1 MARLE
6 ELQSRSEALF
16 TQLLDVQTRAPRR
29 RGVAAAVREPFS
41 WFEPAHAVAA
51 AALAF
56 RLSALSASKGRIN
69 TALEAALD
77 HVEEEMVLA
86 HPELVRQGF
95 ALFVTHN
102 RDGRRLSKPRTVAAA
117 PNLFRPPGRRSVG
130 PAVSIGGASPGL
142 DYWREDA
149 LANEH
154 HQHWHEVYPYTGI
167 PPRDFHA
174 WVTDTPQQTIVAIL
188 ELLRPGFDWATRV
201 PTLGVPQLAQLM
213 ADAARADEVG
223 SLPPDLYRALFR
235 LNDRQGELFFYMH
248 EQMLARYDAELLSHR
263 LARVAPYAPSQWPRP
278 IPEGHDPLGL
288 ARFSR
293 REQNQ
298 SLGSEPVE
306 ILRFLERQIQQALR
320 DDTLRGG
327 GDGAP
332 PVPIDR
338 SNFGEAVE
346 STVPQL
352 RELDPDS
359 YQGLH
364 NFGHV
369 GLAQLSTPPNPGVMI
384 STVTAIRDQIFWRW
398 HKHIDNLN
406 AAWQEKQP
414 ANDFANAPDVL
425 LRSALDG
432 QTPKPW
438 SSPDI
443 ILCRTGDLPAGAEPA
458 TVGQSLFGGDNW
470 DKDFGSTVAS
480 AGGVDLTTISEL
492 TTTMA
497 SVAFGG
503 RTVSFLTHEPFSVFL
518 RVENPT
524 AAPSQVTVRLF
535 LVPADLARDRRAWIE
550 MDKFLLDVPAQTKLV
565 AYRSDSDSSVVKRPV
580 DLNPARVLPGG
591 TDPNDTAYC
600 DCGWPYTLL
609 LPRGT
614 PEGMAFRLMAICT
627 DAAIDRVP
635 APGHCGSMSFCGAVD
650 RYPDTRDMGY
660 PFARPFAGPR
670 ATAIRDALLNLRST
684 CARTV
689 TIRHA

>member
-1 MARLE
+1 MAGLI
-6 ELQSRSEALF
+6 ELQGRSEALF
-16 TQLLDVQTRAPRR
+16 TQLLDVQTRAAPR

-41 WFEPAHAVAA
+41 WFDPAQAVAS

-77 HVEEEMVLA
+77 HVEEEMVVA
-86 HPELVRQGF
+86 HPEQVRQGF

-117 PNLFRPPGRRSVG
+117 PKLFHPPGGRRVG
-130 PAVSIGGASPGL
+130 RAISIGGASPGL

-167 PPRDFHA
+167 PPRDFRS
-174 WVTDTPQQTIVAIL
+174 WVTETPQGTVVALL
-188 ELLRPGFDWATRV
+188 ERLRPGVDWATRV
-201 PTLGVPQLAQLM
+201 PTLSVAQLAQLM
-213 ADAARADEVG
+213 ADAARAEEVG
-223 SLPPDLYRALFR
+223 GLPPHLYRALFR

-248 EQMLARYDAELLSHR
+248 EQMLARYDAELLSHQ
-263 LARVAPYAPSQWPRP
+263 LGRVDPYAPSQWPRP

-288 ARFSR
+288 PRFGR
-293 REQNQ
+293 REQSQ
-298 SLGSEPVE
+298 SLGSEPVG
-306 ILRFLERQIQQALR
+306 ILRILERQIQDALR
-320 DDTLRGG
+320 DGTLRRGG
-327 GDGAP
+327 AAA

-338 SNFGEAVE
+338 TNFGEAVE
-346 STVPQL
+346 STVSQL
-352 RELDPDS
+352 RELDPDA

-369 GLAQLSTPPNPGVMI
+369 GLAQLSTGPNPGVMI

-398 HKHIDNLN
+398 HKHIDDLN
-406 AAWQEKQP
+406 AAWQEKQL
-414 ANDFANAPDVL
+414 ANNFTDAPDIL
-425 LRSALDG
+425 LRSGLAG
-432 QTPKPW
+432 RTPRPW

-443 ILCRTGDLPAGAEPA
+443 ILCRTGDLPAGAKPA
-458 TVGQSLFGGDNW
+458 TVGESLFGGDNW

-480 AGGVDLTTISEL
+480 EGGVELRTLSEL

-497 SVAFGG
+497 TAAFGG
-503 RTVSFLTHEPFSVFL
+503 RTVRFLTHEPFSMFL

-524 AAPSQVTVRLF
+524 TTPRQVTVRLF

-550 MDKFLLDVPAQTKLV
+550 MDKFLLEVPGRTKLV

-580 DLNPARVLPGG
+580 DLTPARVLPGG

-614 PEGMAFRLMAICT
+614 PEGLPFRLMAMCT

-635 APGHCGSMSFCGAVD
+635 VPGQCGSMSFCGAVD
-650 RYPDTRDMGY
+650 RYPDTREMGY

-670 ATAIRDALLNLRST
+670 TRAISDALMNLRSA